1 MSESEGAP
9 WFVWL
14 GLFFIT
20 CVSFWC
26 QATVTEE
33 RFVPALNVIANKF
46 NIPDDVAGA
55 TLMAAGASS
64 PELFSSFVSLFIT
77 HSSLGLGTIVGSEIF
92 NQLIICAGAIWA
104 AKSGELQL
112 DRAIV
117 IREVGFYA
125 LSIGLLMYA
134 LHDRESVDDDEV
146 GNDHIFISFL
156 DACVL
161 FGAYIAYVLVCANF
175 PAICAMIS
183 RSERS
188 TRSKRASLNVPG
200 MPFLTV
206 HEQTDEPAENFL
218 HKELCT
224 YFVEVGGGPQTL
236 EGNTIDETSSLLGSS
251 SVPETHRASALE
263 NSLRNTIG
271 FFSDGAS
278 ARRFN
283 FLIDTEKPSDQHE
296 IHDLEINTFEE
307 TLSCFMWQRSYFYDK
322 AKFGTHGWYLRWF
335 TFTRNSIYSVAD
347 RANFEK
353 HKIHYPNFAEVEMDE
368 SRLIIK
374 VKNPLEGRHDF
385 LFMVPSKEIFD
396 AVVRKCE
403 RIVELLEDEAQKH
416 GKAVAEVDPDDEDDP
431 ESHGSLIEFPTG
443 GSNFEVICH
452 IVLFPIKLL
461 MHCTVPD
468 VRSLDERGIP
478 TAGLGL
484 SFFAAF
490 SCLCWLI
497 VGSYAMVASLE
508 KLADLMNIPDAVIGV
523 TVSAAGTSLPNY
535 IASKIAAEKGFGNM
549 AVSNA
554 FGSNTFNILVGLGL
568 PWFLYTSLATNFEPY
583 HGLRDD
589 GILESVTLLSIVL
602 LIFVVLL
609 LKSGFKLYKWHANL
623 FVVLYVAYLLVAII
637 PVYI

>member
-104 AKSGELQL
+104 GKWTSLTIYMCIFYTEGLLHDYSQPDDILAKSGELQL

-188 TRSKRASLNVPG
+188 TRSKV
-200 MPFLTV
+200 
-206 HEQTDEPAENFL
+206 
-218 HKELCT
+218 
-224 YFVEVGGGPQTL
+224 
-236 EGNTIDETSSLLGSS
+236 
-251 SVPETHRASALE
+251 
-263 NSLRNTIG
+263 
-271 FFSDGAS
+271 
-278 ARRFN
+278 
-283 FLIDTEKPSDQHE
+283 
-296 IHDLEINTFEE
+296 
-307 TLSCFMWQRSYFYDK
+307 
-322 AKFGTHGWYLRWF
+322 
-335 TFTRNSIYSVAD
+335 
-347 RANFEK
+347 
-353 HKIHYPNFAEVEMDE
+353 
-368 SRLIIK
+368 
-374 VKNPLEGRHDF
+374 
-385 LFMVPSKEIFD
+385 
-396 AVVRKCE
+396 
-403 RIVELLEDEAQKH
+403 
-416 GKAVAEVDPDDEDDP
+416 
-431 ESHGSLIEFPTG
+431 
-443 GSNFEVICH
+443 
-452 IVLFPIKLL
+452 
-461 MHCTVPD
+461 
-468 VRSLDERGIP
+468 
-478 TAGLGL
+478 
-484 SFFAAF
+484 
-490 SCLCWLI
+490 
-497 VGSYAMVASLE
+497 
-508 KLADLMNIPDAVIGV
+508 
-523 TVSAAGTSLPNY
+523 
-535 IASKIAAEKGFGNM
+535 
-549 AVSNA
+549 
-554 FGSNTFNILVGLGL
+554 
-568 PWFLYTSLATNFEPY
+568 
-583 HGLRDD
+583 
-589 GILESVTLLSIVL
+589 
-602 LIFVVLL
+602 
-609 LKSGFKLYKWHANL
+609 
-623 FVVLYVAYLLVAII
+623 
-637 PVYI
+637 